1 MSRLTFTFFLFA
13 LTLAPGL
20 ATAEDW
26 SRFRGPD
33 GSGATSAT
41 GLALTWA
48 DGKNIRWEAKLP
60 GRGASSVIIVG
71 KRAFLTCY
79 SGYGLSSREPGEQAD
94 LKLHVL
100 CYDAESGK
108 QLWDKSFASDETV
121 RDYRGFVALHGY
133 ASSTPAS
140 DGKTVYAYFGANGLV
155 AYDLEGKLLWKKKL
169 GSKTHGFGTAN
180 SPVLYENVVIVNA
193 GVESGRVVGLD
204 KKTGKE
210 LWEAGGIKSSWNTP
224 TLVKAASGRVEAVV
238 NTKGKLRAYDPKTG
252 DELWSCS
259 AINDYICP
267 SVISHEGVVY
277 AIGGRSATAV
287 AVRAGG
293 KGEVEPLWKTSAGS
307 NVSSPVY
314 YKGNLYWVSDK
325 GIAHCLDAKTGKVV
339 YQERLKNTGRVYASV
354 LLAED
359 RLYAVSREKGTW
371 VLAAQP
377 EFKQL
382 AHNVFKSDG
391 SVFNGSPAILGAAIY
406 LRSDEKLYCIGKG
419 DKKTRL

>member
-1 MSRLTFTFFLFA
+1 MSRLILTLFLFA
-13 LTLAPGL
+13 IALLSKP

-41 GLALTWA
+41 GLALTWD
-48 DGKNIRWEAKLP
+48 DGKNIRWQAKLP

-71 KRAFLTCY
+71 KRAFITCY
-79 SGYGLSSREPGEQAD
+79 SGYGLDSRKPGEQGD
-94 LKLHVL
+94 LKLHVA

-140 DGKTVYAYFGANGLV
+140 DGKAVYAYFGANGLV
-155 AYDLEGKLLWKKKL
+155 AYDLEGKLLWRKKL

-204 KKTGKE
+204 KKTGKL

-252 DELWSCS
+252 TELWTCS

-267 SVISHEGVVY
+267 SVISHAGTVY

-325 GIAHCLDAKTGKVV
+325 GIAHCLDAKTGKIV

-382 AHNVFKSDG
+382 AHNVFESDD

-419 DKKTRL
+419 DKKSRL